1 MISYL
6 SIAAEML
13 VYTIPTGYIFFVN
26 FQAVGNYQ
34 GWENLPITQQVTP
47 RAVKKSIVTVT
58 CGFIPHLALKYVFTL
73 RRKMFSVYVCLPS
86 QFILKV
92 ETRFWLLYFTVIK
105 IRNQVLATFL

>member
-26 FQAVGNYQ
+26 FQAVRNYQ

-58 CGFIPHLALKYVFTL
+58 CGLIPHLALKCFYTSPEDVLRVRVFAE
-73 RRKMFSVYVCLPS
+73 SVYFES
-86 QFILKV
+86 
-92 ETRFWLLYFTVIK
+92 WD
-105 IRNQVLATFL
+105 TFLAVIFYRN

>member
-34 GWENLPITQQVTP
+34 RLGKPPNNSASDATGGEKIHCHSDMRFYSTLGIKIYFYTSPEDVL
-47 RAVKKSIVTVT
+47 R
-58 CGFIPHLALKYVFTL
+58 LRVFAE
-73 RRKMFSVYVCLPS
+73 SVYFES
-86 QFILKV
+86 
-92 ETRFWLLYFTVIK
+92 W
-105 IRNQVLATFL
+105 NTFLAVIFYRH